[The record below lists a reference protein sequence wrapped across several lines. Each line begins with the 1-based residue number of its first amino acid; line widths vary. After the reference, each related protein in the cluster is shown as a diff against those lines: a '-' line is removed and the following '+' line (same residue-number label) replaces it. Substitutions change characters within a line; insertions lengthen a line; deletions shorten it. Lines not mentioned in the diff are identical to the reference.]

1 LPITAGAGS
10 AFILSPY
17 MYVKTA
23 VQRKTILMHEN
34 KEEND
39 ITPRRRRSQY

>member
-1 LPITAGAGS
+1 MGAGS
-10 AFILSPY
+10 AFILSPR

-23 VQRKTILMHEN
+23 AKIKTPLTREN

-39 ITPRRRRSQY
+39 ITPR